1 MSGSDTSLPGRDHRL
16 RSFAVPCSCGTW
28 SEVRLGTPAND
39 PPKTVACK
47 QCHASLRLDF
57 HKHFGPQAQMD
68 GCPACNYHTLYA
80 QKDVNAKLGVI
91 LVVVVF
97 AALLLADLPMPWL
110 VGLLVAFAL
119 LDWLLLRLVV
129 RRVLICYRCK
139 AQYRGFPPGPSV
151 RAFDLATW
159 EAHDAPTD

>member
-1 MSGSDTSLPGRDHRL
+1 VSTPSTRLPGREHRL
-16 RSFAVPCSCGTW
+16 RSFSVPCACGALN
-28 SEVRLGTPAND
+28 EVQVGTPAND

-47 QCHASLRLDF
+47 ACAASLRVDF
-57 HKHFGPQAQMD
+57 HKHFGPQARLD
-68 GCPACNYHTLYA
+68 GCPACGYHTLYA
-80 QKDVNAKLGVI
+80 QKDVNAKLGVL

-97 AALLLADLPMPWL
+97 AALLLSGLSLPWMIGW
-110 VGLLVAFAL
+110 LVAFAL
-119 LDWLLLRLVV
+119 LDWLLLRLLV

-159 EAHDAPTD
+159 EAHDAPAD